1 MSDVGQLER
10 KTQDRV
16 VRMFVDR
23 LGYRFLGNR
32 QYRPGNSNIEE
43 ADLRAWLKKR
53 GTSDTLITRALHRLG
68 GAAALGE
75 NRNLYTANREVY
87 SLLRY
92 GVKVKEAAGEPNQT
106 VRLIDWETP
115 ENNDFAVAEEVTV
128 LGHLKKRPD
137 VVLYVN
143 GIALAVLELKRST
156 VSVGEGIRQSIGNQK
171 PQFIEPFFT
180 TVQLVMAGNDT
191 EGLRYGTIATPEK
204 HYLKWREEGVA
215 AESLD
220 GQLAQVCEP
229 GRLLEIIHDFIVFDA
244 GVKKVCRHNQ
254 YFGVRAARERVWGRE
269 GGIIW
274 HTQGSGKSLTMVWL
288 ARWTRENITDS
299 RVLIITDRTELDEQI
314 ERVFKGVDEDIYRT
328 KSGEDLIARLN
339 AADPPLI
346 CSLVHK
352 FGRSETATTK
362 DFTQELKDSLPK
374 DFHVKGELFVFV
386 DECHRT
392 QAGKLH
398 EAMTGILPGA
408 TFIGFTGTP
417 LLKDDKQQSIEIF
430 GPYIHTYKYDEAVI
444 DGAVLDLRYE
454 ARDIDQ
460 YLTSPEKVDLWFESK
475 TAGLTDAARVQLKK
489 KWGTMQKVL
498 SSSDRL
504 AKIAADILF
513 DMGTRDR
520 LMSGRG
526 NAMLVCGSIYQA
538 CKLYEMF
545 AGTDL
550 AGKCAIITSYDPA
563 PSDITGEES
572 GAGLTEKLHQ
582 YAVYRRML
590 ADYFNVSEDAAM
602 YRTEEFEKGVKETFI
617 NEPGRMKLLIVVDK
631 LLTGFD
637 APPAT
642 YLYIDKKMQNHNL
655 FQAICRVNRLD
666 GEDKEYGYII
676 DYKDLFNS
684 LEGAVSDYTGDAL
697 DGYDREDVA
706 GLLEN
711 RLEKARERLEETH
724 EAIRATCE
732 PVRLP
737 RNTIDYTRYFCAE
750 DTTDKEAVRANER
763 KRVALYKAVSSFVR
777 AYANLANEMSQ
788 AGYAPEEAQAIHAD
802 VVHYEKVRQEVKV
815 SSGDYLDM
823 KSYEPAMRHLLDT
836 YVRAEE
842 SRKLSTFEDLGLVDL
857 LVDRGKS
864 VLDEL
869 PEGLKADEEAM
880 SEAVENNL
888 RKVIIDEQPVNP
900 KYYEKMSELLDALIQ
915 QRKDGAEDY
924 KTYLDSL
931 VDLAAQVKN
940 PAVGGE
946 YPASLDTSAKR
957 ALYDNL
963 DKDETVAVRV
973 DTAVRYTRKDDWRG
987 NNFKEKEVLNAV
999 REELG
1004 EYKTRTEEIFELVK
1018 NQREY

>member
-1 MSDVGQLER
+1 
-10 KTQDRV
+10 
-16 VRMFVDR
+16 
-23 LGYRFLGNR
+23 
-32 QYRPGNSNIEE
+32 
-43 ADLRAWLKKR
+43 
-53 GTSDTLITRALHRLG
+53 
-68 GAAALGE
+68 
-75 NRNLYTANREVY
+75 
-87 SLLRY
+87 
-92 GVKVKEAAGEPNQT
+92 
-106 VRLIDWETP
+106 
-115 ENNDFAVAEEVTV
+115 
-128 LGHLKKRPD
+128 
-137 VVLYVN
+137 
-143 GIALAVLELKRST
+143 
-156 VSVGEGIRQSIGNQK
+156 
-171 PQFIEPFFT
+171 
-180 TVQLVMAGNDT
+180 
-191 EGLRYGTIATPEK
+191 
-204 HYLKWREEGVA
+204 
-215 AESLD
+215 
-220 GQLAQVCEP
+220 
-229 GRLLEIIHDFIVFDA
+229 
-244 GVKKVCRHNQ
+244 
-254 YFGVRAARERVWGRE
+254 
-269 GGIIW
+269 
-274 HTQGSGKSLTMVWL
+274 
-288 ARWTRENITDS
+288 
-299 RVLIITDRTELDEQI
+299 
-314 ERVFKGVDEDIYRT
+314 
-328 KSGEDLIARLN
+328 
-339 AADPPLI
+339 
-346 CSLVHK
+346 
-352 FGRSETATTK
+352 
-362 DFTQELKDSLPK
+362 
-374 DFHVKGELFVFV
+374 
-386 DECHRT
+386 
-392 QAGKLH
+392 
-398 EAMTGILPGA
+398 
-408 TFIGFTGTP
+408 
-417 LLKDDKQQSIEIF
+417 
-430 GPYIHTYKYDEAVI
+430 
-444 DGAVLDLRYE
+444 
-454 ARDIDQ
+454 IDQ
-460 YLTSPEKVDLWFESK
+460 YLTSPDRVDQWFEAK

-504 AKIAADILF
+504 GKISADILF

-572 GAGLTEKLHQ
+572 GAGLTERLHQ

-642 YLYIDKKMQNHNL
+642 YLYIDKKMRDHGL
-655 FQAICRVNRLD
+655 FQAICRVNRID

-684 LEGAVSDYTGDAL
+684 LEGAISDYTGDAL
-697 DGYDREDVA
+697 DGYDRQDVA

-724 EAIRATCE
+724 ETIRATCE

-737 RNTIDYTRYFCAE
+737 RNTVDYTRYFCAE

-777 AYANLANEMSQ
+777 AYANLANEMPQ
-788 AGYAPEEAQAIHAD
+788 AGYTPEEAKAIHAD

-857 LVDRGKS
+857 LVDRGTS
-864 VLDEL
+864 ALDEL
-869 PEGLKADEEAM
+869 PEGLKDDEEAM
-880 SEAVENNL
+880 SETIENNL

-924 KTYLDSL
+924 KTYLDNL

-940 PAVGGE
+940 PAGGGA

-963 DKDETVAVRV
+963 DGDETVAVRV

-1004 EYKTRTEEIFELVK
+1004 EYETRADEIFELVK